1 MFILTLEQI
10 IGVGLIPTKRREPL
24 LLHNPN
30 TFSGQAYLTQ
40 NRGSNNGWFPR
51 DSISGTLAHQPPDPA
66 RQATMCR

>member
-51 DSISGTLAHQPPDPA
+51 DSIPVC
-66 RQATMCR
+66 QATMCGYPGSIFVPI